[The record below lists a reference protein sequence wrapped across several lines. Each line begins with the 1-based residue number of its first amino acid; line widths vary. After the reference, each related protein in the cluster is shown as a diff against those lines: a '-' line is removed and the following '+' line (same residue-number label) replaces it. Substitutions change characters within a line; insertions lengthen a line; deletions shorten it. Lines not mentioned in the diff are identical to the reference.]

1 MTNIE
6 SYLHELRLCAQAA
19 HQRIGVVVSGD
30 ESWIEAA
37 VDASLAT
44 LSPDL
49 KKCSALLSDVS
60 YAQLN
65 GVDNRKGDQLLGQ
78 ELFTLV
84 YDCREGFDAS
94 SFSAALGALK
104 GGGLLVVIAEPESMK
119 ENYAQKWLCQS
130 LSSLISLKQHS
141 ELPPLPKLA
150 PYALDSELGLSKLSI
165 PSQQAQAIE
174 GICRVVEGHRKR
186 PFVLTADRGRG
197 KSSALGM
204 AVAKL
209 MCKRELDVIV
219 TAPLLRSVAPVFE
232 WVTKGFPEL
241 EGGKGDFQAQ
251 GQRIR
256 FMAPDELIREQ
267 PNCDLLLVDEA
278 AAIPIP
284 MLKRLVEQYHRL
296 VFSTTVHGYEG
307 SGRGFTLKFLSWLN
321 HVRPSGKS
329 LHIDE
334 PIRWAKGDKLEQWM
348 YQTFLLDV
356 DIPESLSV
364 EHIEGLRLE
373 HLSKSRLFQSPSEL
387 AQCFALLVNA
397 HYQTAPSDLM
407 LMLESEQV
415 QVYAMMDNQQ
425 CIGCVLAVEE
435 GGLDT
440 ELVDSIQ
447 LGKRRPKGHLVATSI
462 TSHYMQHAAATEKSL
477 RVMRIAV
484 HPSLQG
490 RGIGSIML
498 RQLKEIDGYSYL
510 STSFGATHE
519 LVDFW
524 LKNEFVPV
532 KLGTQRDKSSG
543 TYSVVM
549 VNSKTSTWVESVNR
563 LFYQG
568 WFSTLRDLHNETE
581 PNLVRSLWPEVSIT
595 QRPTSMLMALGN
607 YAQGGSYYEAILPWL
622 RMYLHG
628 LEKVEFSFLSDLMVR
643 KVIQDAAWVQCV
655 SEFGFT
661 GRKAIEKQLRNELM
675 KFTDLQCKDSE

>member
-19 HQRIGVVVSGD
+19 HQRVGVVVSGD
-30 ESWIEAA
+30 ESWIEA
-37 VDASLAT
+37 VIDASLAT

-49 KKCSALLSDVS
+49 KKCSALLGNVS
-60 YAQLN
+60 YAQLDS
-65 GVDNRKGDQLLGQ
+65 VDYRKGDQLLGQ
-78 ELFTLV
+78 ELLTLV
-84 YDCREGFDAS
+84 YDCRAGFDAN

-104 GGGLLVVIAEPESMK
+104 GGGLLVVIAEPSSMQD
-119 ENYAQKWLCQS
+119 NYAQKWLCQS
-130 LSSLISLKQHS
+130 LGSLISLKQHA

-150 PYALDSELGLSKLSI
+150 PYSLSELTI
-165 PSQQAQAIE
+165 HSQQTQAIE

-209 MCKRELDVIV
+209 MSKRELDVIV

-251 GQRIR
+251 GRRIR

-321 HVRPSGKS
+321 HARPSGKS

-334 PIRWAKGDKLEQWM
+334 PIRWAKGDKLERWM
-348 YQTFLLDV
+348 YQTFLLGV

-364 EHIEGLRLE
+364 ENIEGLQLE
-373 HLSKSRLFQSPSEL
+373 HLSKSRLFQSPSIL

-407 LMLESEQV
+407 LMLESEPV
-415 QVYAMMDNQQ
+415 QAYAMMDNQQ
-425 CIGCVLAVEE
+425 CIGCILAIEE

-447 LGKRRPKGHLVATSI
+447 LGKRRPKGHLVAASI
-462 TSHYMQHAAATEKSL
+462 TSHYMEHAAATEKSL

-490 RGIGSIML
+490 QGIGSLML
-498 RQLKEIDGYSYL
+498 SQLKEIDGYAYL
-510 STSFGATHE
+510 STSFGATNE

-524 LKNEFVPV
+524 LKSEFVPV

-549 VNSKTSTWVESVNR
+549 VNSKASPWVESVNQ

-568 WFSTLRDLHNETE
+568 WLSTLRDLHNDTE

-595 QRPTSMLMALGN
+595 QLPTSMLRALEN
-607 YAQGGSYYEAILPWL
+607 YAQGGSNYEAILPWL
-622 RMYLHG
+622 RMYLHS
-628 LEKVEFSFLSDLMVR
+628 LRKVEFCFLSDLMVR
-643 KVIQDAAWVQCV
+643 RVVQGAAWAQCA
-655 SEFGFT
+655 SELGLP
-661 GRKAIEKQLRNELM
+661 GRKAMEKQLREELLNLAN
-675 KFTDLQCKDSE
+675 LQCKGSE

>member
-1 MTNIE
+1 M
-6 SYLHELRLCAQAA
+6 
-19 HQRIGVVVSGD
+19 
-30 ESWIEAA
+30 
-37 VDASLAT
+37 
-44 LSPDL
+44 
-49 KKCSALLSDVS
+49 
-60 YAQLN
+60 
-65 GVDNRKGDQLLGQ
+65 
-78 ELFTLV
+78 
-84 YDCREGFDAS
+84 
-94 SFSAALGALK
+94 
-104 GGGLLVVIAEPESMK
+104 PE
-119 ENYAQKWLCQS
+119 
-130 LSSLISLKQHS
+130 
-141 ELPPLPKLA
+141 LA
-150 PYALDSELGLSKLSI
+150 PYSLVGEVEVSELSTQ
-165 PSQQAQAIE
+165 SQQAQAIE

-209 MCKRELDVIV
+209 MSKRELDVIV

-232 WVTKGFPEL
+232 WVAKGFPEL
-241 EGGKGDFQAQ
+241 KGGKGDYRAQ
-251 GQRIR
+251 GRRIR

-267 PNCDLLLVDEA
+267 PSCDLLLVDEA

-284 MLKRLVEQYHRL
+284 MLKRLVEHYHRL

-321 HVRPSGKS
+321 HARPSGKS

-348 YQTFLLDV
+348 YQTFLLDFN
-356 DIPESLSV
+356 ISESLSV
-364 EHIEGLRLE
+364 DNIEGLQLE
-373 HLSKSRLFQSPSEL
+373 HLSKSRLFQFPSEL

-425 CIGCVLAVEE
+425 CIGCILAVEE

-462 TSHYMQHAAATEKSL
+462 TSHYMEHAAATEKSL

-490 RGIGSIML
+490 QGIGSIML
-498 RQLKEIDGYSYL
+498 GQLKEIGGYSYL

-524 LKNEFVPV
+524 LKNEFVPIR
-532 KLGTQRDKSSG
+532 LGTQRDKSSG

-549 VNSKTSTWVESVNR
+549 VNSKTRTWVETVNH

-568 WFSTLRDLHNETE
+568 WLSTLRDLHNETE
-581 PNLVRSLWPEVSIT
+581 PKLVRSLWPEVSIT
-595 QRPTSMLMALGN
+595 QCPASMLMALRS
-607 YAQGGSYYEAILPWL
+607 YAQGGSNYEAILPWL
-622 RMYLHG
+622 RLYLHSLG
-628 LEKVEFSFLSDLMVR
+628 KGEFRSLSDLMVR
-643 KVIQDAAWVQCV
+643 KVVQDAAWARCA
-655 SEFGFT
+655 SELGFS
-661 GRKAIEKQLRNELM
+661 GRKAMEKQLRDELLNLA
-675 KFTDLQCKDSE
+675 DLHCKGGE